1 MIKARR
7 KIYPIYLFVD
17 IVIIGLSFILSYLL
31 RYNSSGDIFREAALP
46 NLKGYSF
53 VFLLWAIFLIIS
65 FKRRNLYTTD
75 RSLNIPQE
83 TSRVIISICYTG
95 VLIGT
100 IIFFAQYKFF
110 SRQVFLTSFLSLSV
124 FLSVWRIV
132 KRLILRK
139 LIAGGYHNINVLVVG
154 VGRVGKIILEEIKK
168 SPWSGFKVVGFLDD
182 NMQSGAEGIPVLG
195 KLSDF
200 TVIAKQHFVDEV
212 IVTIPSEKIAVSG
225 IIRQAKEMR
234 LGVKVVP
241 ENFEEPLPVLSISQL
256 GVIPLLTYKE
266 RRHHPAEF
274 VVKRLFDLFSSFIL
288 LVFSAPIFVLIAAS
302 IKLDSKGPVF
312 YKQKRVGFKGKKFS
326 FYKFRS
332 MVADADKRKEG
343 LSERNEVKDGVIFKI
358 KEDPRVTRV
367 GRFLRKHSLDEL
379 PQLVNVLMGDMSL
392 VGPRPPLADEV
403 AKYSHVH
410 MQRLSIRPGMTGL
423 SQVRGRSEL
432 TFNRWVKWDLWY
444 INNWS
449 IGLDLQIL
457 WRTIPAVIK
466 GEGAY

>member
-7 KIYPIYLFVD
+7 KIYPVYLFVD
-17 IVIIGLSFILSYLL
+17 IVIIGLSFAFSYLL
-31 RYNSSGDIFREAALP
+31 RYNSPAEVFKEAYLP
-46 NLKGYSF
+46 NLRDYF
-53 VFLLWAIFLIIS
+53 FIFLLWSVFLIIS

-75 RSLNIPQE
+75 RSLNIPRE
-83 TSRVIISICYTG
+83 MSRVIISICYTG

-110 SRQVFLTSFLSLSV
+110 SRQVFLTSFISLAV
-124 FLSVWRIV
+124 FLSGWRII

-139 LIAGGYHNINVLVVG
+139 LIAGGYHNINVLIVG

-168 SPWSGFKVVGFLDD
+168 TPWGGFRAVGFLDD
-182 NMQSGAEGIPVLG
+182 NVQTGFGDVPVLG

-200 TVIAKQHFVDEV
+200 AVIAKQHFVDEV
-212 IVTIPSEKIAVSG
+212 IVTIPSEKIAVSE

-234 LGVKVVP
+234 LGIKVVP

-274 VVKRLFDLFSSFIL
+274 AMKRLFDLVSSFIL
-288 LVFSAPIFVLIAAS
+288 LVVSAPVFLLIAVL
-302 IKLDSKGPVF
+302 IKLDSRGPVF
-312 YKQKRVGFKGKKFS
+312 YKQKRVGFKGKHFN

-332 MVADADKRKEG
+332 MVADADKRKEE
-343 LSERNEVKDGVIFKI
+343 LVEKNEVKDGVIFKI
-358 KEDPRVTRV
+358 KQDPRVTKV
-367 GRFLRKHSLDEL
+367 GRFLRRHSLDEL

-432 TFNRWVKWDLWY
+432 TFTRWVKWDLWY